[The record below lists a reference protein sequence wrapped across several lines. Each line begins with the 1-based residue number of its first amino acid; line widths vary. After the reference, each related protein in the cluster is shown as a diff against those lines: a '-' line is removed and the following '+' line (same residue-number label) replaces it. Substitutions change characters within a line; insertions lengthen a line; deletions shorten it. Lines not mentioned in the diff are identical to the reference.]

1 MVSFEHQVVIE
12 FARHRG
18 ELLREILPAGH
29 KRKELSLLSS
39 PASSDLSLVPKQYLA
54 DQITLYRE
62 QDGTLRFAILLE
74 VQQSKDDMKEWTW
87 PVYVGVARAHHQCP
101 VLLMVIALKRRAERW
116 ARALIKKDLPSWG
129 EAPVVI
135 SARDIPI
142 VDDVRE
148 IRSNPQLAVLSVMA
162 HPSLKLAEIVLKAL
176 KGRLEQDQARLY
188 CEAVMRALTLKD
200 RSTLEAKM
208 NKGIVYRS
216 AYARKY
222 LDEGHEKGMTKG
234 MAKGRKEGRK
244 EGRQEGMAEAQ
255 RTLQQTAMQLARL
268 KLEDITREEQA
279 ALSTMRDTKVLS
291 GLVLQLAKAKQP
303 QQARKALAKAELA
316 ARKKQEKSGR
326 GAEQS
331 SLAFA

>member
-1 MVSFEHQVVIE
+1 
-12 FARHRG
+12 
-18 ELLREILPAGH
+18 
-29 KRKELSLLSS
+29 
-39 PASSDLSLVPKQYLA
+39 
-54 DQITLYRE
+54 
-62 QDGTLRFAILLE
+62 
-74 VQQSKDDMKEWTW
+74 
-87 PVYVGVARAHHQCP
+87 
-101 VLLMVIALKRRAERW
+101 
-116 ARALIKKDLPSWG
+116 
-129 EAPVVI
+129 
-135 SARDIPI
+135 
-142 VDDVRE
+142 
-148 IRSNPQLAVLSVMA
+148 MA

-222 LDEGHEKGMTKG
+222 LDEGHEKGLEKGMTKG